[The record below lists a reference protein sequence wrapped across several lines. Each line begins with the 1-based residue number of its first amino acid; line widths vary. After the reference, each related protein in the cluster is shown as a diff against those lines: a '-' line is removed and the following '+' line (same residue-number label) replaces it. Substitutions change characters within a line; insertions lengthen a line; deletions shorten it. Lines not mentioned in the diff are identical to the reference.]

1 MSYFDFTGKVILV
14 TGASSGIGRATAI
27 CASRLK
33 AKVILLGRNKHGLE
47 ETLSQMSYLD
57 NGHGIVEFDLLEL
70 NQISEMM
77 KQISSLYGA
86 LDGLAHCAGIHMAKP
101 LRIINEN
108 DIEIVM
114 KMNVTTGILLAKAFR
129 NKQVSNRPGSVV
141 LLSSVVATVG
151 QSAIVP
157 YALSKGALVSGA
169 KSLAVEL
176 AVENIRVNVVL
187 PGVVSTPMSE
197 GLFSKM
203 GQDQI
208 EGIKKAHLL
217 GLGEPD
223 DVAHSIL
230 FLLSNAAKWITG
242 SCLTVDGGYTAI

>member
-1 MSYFDFTGKVILV
+1 MSYFNFEGKVILV

-27 CASRLK
+27 LASQLN
-33 AKVILLGRNKHGLE
+33 AKVILLGRNKNNLE
-47 ETLSQMSYLD
+47 ETLSKMSFLD
-57 NGHGIVEFDLLEL
+57 NDHGIVEFDLLDFNKIDEMIKK
-70 NQISEMM
+70 IS
-77 KQISSLYGA
+77 IVYGA

-101 LRIINEN
+101 LRMINES
-108 DIEIVM
+108 DIEYIM
-114 KMNVTTGILLAKAFR
+114 KMNVTTGILLAKTFR
-129 NKQVSNRPGSVV
+129 NKQVSNRPASVV

-157 YALSKGALVSGA
+157 YALSKGALLSGA

-176 AVENIRVNVVL
+176 AAEKIRVNVVL
-187 PGVVSTPMSE
+187 PGVVCTPMSE

-203 GQDQI
+203 GQDQV

-230 FLLSNAAKWITG
+230 FLLSDSAKWITG